1 MIRNWPVGLCPPPSR
16 RRAGAVCCGA
26 TAPACHSLG
35 AFIMFISIPAP
46 IRAVYDFCVE
56 HRVAAAIIAAQAA
69 AIALL
74 LAR

>member
-1 MIRNWPVGLCPPPSR
+1 
-16 RRAGAVCCGA
+16 
-26 TAPACHSLG
+26 
-35 AFIMFISIPAP
+35 MFISIPAP
-46 IRAVYDFCVE
+46 IRAIYDFCVE